1 MIVPDA
7 AASGTV
13 PGGRKPG
20 TTPPTA
26 EADSREASAGPL
38 PRVSSAVGTGPA
50 TGGESDRVGDAVGPR
65 RRLPSIA
72 GHTLAVGDVVMN
84 DDGIRYEL
92 LRRWDDV
99 AWVAHP
105 IGFHADVILA
115 DHALAAT
122 GDDRTYWWDA

>member
-13 PGGRKPG
+13 PGGRTPG
-20 TTPPTA
+20 TN
-26 EADSREASAGPL
+26 
-38 PRVSSAVGTGPA
+38 PA
-50 TGGESDRVGDAVGPR
+50 TGGESDSVGDAVGPR

-72 GHTLAVGDVVMN
+72 GHVLAAGDVVVN
-84 DDGIRYEL
+84 NDGIRYEL

-122 GDDRTYWWDA
+122 GDDRQWWWDEGAS

>member
-1 MIVPDA
+1 VGRDVSDLVAAYQLERLTRLSDA
-7 AASGTV
+7 D
-13 PGGRKPG
+13 R
-20 TTPPTA
+20 
-26 EADSREASAGPL
+26 
-38 PRVSSAVGTGPA
+38 AVHP
-50 TGGESDRVGDAVGPR
+50 
-65 RRLPSIA
+65 
-72 GHTLAVGDVVMN
+72 LAVGDVVMN

-92 LRRWDDV
+92 LHRWDDV